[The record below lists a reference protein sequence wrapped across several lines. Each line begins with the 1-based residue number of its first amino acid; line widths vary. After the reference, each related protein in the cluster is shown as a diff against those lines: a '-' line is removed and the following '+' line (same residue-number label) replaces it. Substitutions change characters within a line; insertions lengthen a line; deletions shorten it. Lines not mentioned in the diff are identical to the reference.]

1 MHCNLVACQRKA
13 HARLV
18 AFKKTL
24 YGCKMRTSSNIAP
37 NQKFVRHII
46 KHYLKY
52 DKENPFIFISAMLAF
67 LGIAAG
73 VMVLMIAMG
82 IMNGTQ
88 KEFTKKLFV
97 MNYPLTILPLEEN
110 AVNDALITSLG
121 KKFPHLQFSPYYT
134 TQVITKNEGAVQGS
148 LVYGVDFDKEAQI
161 NSIFKDAKG
170 DETSI
175 FRVVIGEGLSFEMN
189 APKGEKVTLYFSE
202 QQAIGFGTMPLQKR
216 FIIDGVFK
224 SGLKAYDKAIMYTS
238 LEAFEKLLERKHGSY
253 DGVHIY
259 TENPLDEIA
268 SIKSTLPEMV
278 VIEGWWQ
285 QNGNFFAAMEMEKK
299 ALFLVLLL
307 IILVASLNIISSL
320 LMTVMSRRRE
330 IALMRTLGATK
341 MEIKSIF
348 FRLGLIIGSMGIV
361 AGTLLGGLG
370 IWILTA
376 FDIIS
381 MPADVYGTSKLPVD
395 LTLHDFGFIILG
407 TSIIILL
414 SALYP
419 AKKASQTDPLT
430 VLRNE

>member
-1 MHCNLVACQRKA
+1 MNTRTLPSPN
-13 HARLV
+13 
-18 AFKKTL
+18 KKF
-24 YGCKMRTSSNIAP
+24 I
-37 NQKFVRHII
+37 RHII

-67 LGIAAG
+67 FGIAAG

-88 KEFTKKLFV
+88 KSFAEKLFV
-97 MNYPLTILPLEEN
+97 MNYPLTILPLAEDS
-110 AVNDALITSLG
+110 VNDALITTLSQ
-121 KKFPHLQFSPYYT
+121 KFPKLKFSPYYT
-134 TQVITKNEGAVQGS
+134 TQVISKNDGAVQGS
-148 LVYGVDFDKEAQI
+148 LLYGVDATKEAEI
-161 NSIFKDAKG
+161 NSIFQKAKG
-170 DETSI
+170 TEESK
-175 FRVVIGEGLSFEMN
+175 FKVVMGEGLSFEMN
-189 APKGEKVTLYFSE
+189 ARLGDKITLYFSE

-216 FIIDGVFK
+216 FVVDGIFK
-224 SGLKAYDKAIMYTS
+224 SGLKAYDKAIMYTT
-238 LEAFEKLLERKHGSY
+238 LESFEKLLKRKHGTY
-253 DGVHIY
+253 DGIHVY
-259 TENPLDEIA
+259 TQNPMDEIA
-268 SIKSTLPEMV
+268 SIKAILPEMV

-341 MEIKSIF
+341 TEIKSIF
-348 FRLGLIIGSMGIV
+348 FRLGLIIGSAGIV
-361 AGTLLGGLG
+361 AGTLMGGLG
-370 IWILTA
+370 IWILKT

-381 MPADVYGTSKLPVD
+381 MPEDVYGTTKLPVD
-395 LTLHDFGFIILG
+395 LTLSDFGFIIIG
-407 TSIIILL
+407 TSIIILI

>member
-1 MHCNLVACQRKA
+1 MSLQ
-13 HARLV
+13 
-18 AFKKTL
+18 
-24 YGCKMRTSSNIAP
+24 P
-37 NQKFVRHII
+37 NGLFVRSII

-52 DKENPFIFISAMLAF
+52 DKENPFIFISALLAF

-97 MNYPLTILPLEEN
+97 MNYPLTVLPLEEN
-110 AVNDALITSLG
+110 TINDELIQTLSQ
-121 KKFPHLQFSPYYT
+121 KFPHLKFSPYYT
-134 TQVITKNEGAVQGS
+134 TQVITKNDGAVQGS
-148 LVYGVDFDKEAQI
+148 LLYGVDYEKESEI
-161 NSIFKDAKG
+161 NSVFKDARGNEK
-170 DETSI
+170 SK

-216 FIIDGVFK
+216 FIVDGVFK

-238 LEAFEKLLERKHGSY
+238 LEAFEKLLKRQHGTY
-253 DGVHIY
+253 DGLHIY
-259 TENPLDEIA
+259 TKKPLKEIDR
-268 SIKSTLPEMV
+268 IKSTLPPTV

-285 QNGNFFAAMEMEKK
+285 QNGNFFSAMEMEKK

-320 LMTVMSRRRE
+320 LMTVMSRRSE

-341 MEIKSIF
+341 VEIRSIF
-348 FRLGLIIGSMGIV
+348 FRLGLIIGTTGIV
-361 AGTLLGGLG
+361 AGTLLGSLG
-370 IWILTA
+370 IWILKT

-381 MPADVYGTSKLPVD
+381 MPEDVYGTSRLPVD
-395 LTLHDFGFIILG
+395 LMMSDFSFIILG
-407 TSIIILL
+407 TSIIIFL
-414 SALYP
+414 SAFYP
-419 AKKASQTDPLT
+419 AKKAAQTDPLT

>member
-1 MHCNLVACQRKA
+1 MSTTDRISSPN
-13 HARLV
+13 
-18 AFKKTL
+18 KKF
-24 YGCKMRTSSNIAP
+24 I
-37 NQKFVRHII
+37 RHII

-52 DKENPFIFISAMLAF
+52 DRENPFIFISAMLAF
-67 LGIAAG
+67 IGIAAG

-110 AVNDALITSLG
+110 AVNDTLIASL
-121 KKFPHLQFSPYYT
+121 KAKFPHLQFSPYYT
-134 TQVITKNEGAVQGS
+134 TQVITKNDGVVQGS
-148 LVYGVDFDKEAQI
+148 LVYGVDFDKESEI
-161 NSIFKDAKG
+161 NPIFKEARG
-170 DETSI
+170 DETSK

-216 FIIDGVFK
+216 FIVDGVFK

-238 LEAFEKLLERKHGSY
+238 LEAFEKLLDRKHGSY
-253 DGVHIY
+253 DGLHIY
-259 TENPLDEIA
+259 TENPLEEIED
-268 SIKSTLPEMV
+268 IKRVLPEMA

-341 MEIKSIF
+341 IEIKSIF
-348 FRLGLIIGSMGIV
+348 FQLGLIIGSAGIV

-370 IWILTA
+370 IWILST

-395 LTLHDFGFIILG
+395 LTPTDFGLIILG

-414 SALYP
+414 SSLYP

>member
-1 MHCNLVACQRKA
+1 MKPHNN
-13 HARLV
+13 
-18 AFKKTL
+18 TL
-24 YGCKMRTSSNIAP
+24 P
-37 NQKFVRHII
+37 NKNFVRHII

-88 KEFTKKLFV
+88 KEFKKKLFV

-110 AVNDALITSLG
+110 SVNDVLITSLG
-121 KKFPHLQFSPYYT
+121 EKFPHLQFSPYYT
-134 TQVITKNEGAVQGS
+134 TQVITRNDGAVQGS
-148 LVYGVDFDKEAQI
+148 LVYGVDFEKESEI
-161 NSIFKDAKG
+161 NTIFKDARGNGLSK
-170 DETSI
+170 

-189 APKGEKVTLYFSE
+189 APKSEKVTLYFSE

-216 FIIDGVFK
+216 FIVDGVFK
-224 SGLKAYDKAIMYTS
+224 SGLKAYDKAIMYTT
-238 LEAFEKLLERKHGSY
+238 LEAFEKLLGRKHGSY
-253 DGVHIY
+253 DGLHIY
-259 TENPLDEIA
+259 TKNPLDEIA

-341 MEIKSIF
+341 IEIKSIF

-370 IWILTA
+370 IWLLTT

-381 MPADVYGTSKLPVD
+381 MPEDVYGTSKLPVD
-395 LTLHDFGFIILG
+395 LTLNDFGLIILG
-407 TSIIILL
+407 TSVIILL

>member
-1 MHCNLVACQRKA
+1 MKTIPSPN
-13 HARLV
+13 
-18 AFKKTL
+18 KKF
-24 YGCKMRTSSNIAP
+24 I
-37 NQKFVRHII
+37 RHII

-88 KEFTKKLFV
+88 KSFSEKLFV
-97 MNYPLTILPLEEN
+97 MNYPLTVLPLSEDS
-110 AVNDALITSLG
+110 VNDALIEKLSS
-121 KKFPHLQFSPYYT
+121 KFPQLKFSPYYT
-134 TQVITKNEGAVQGS
+134 TQVITKNQGAVQGS
-148 LVYGVDFDKEAQI
+148 LLYGVDAQKEAEI
-161 NSIFKDAKG
+161 NKIFNEAKG
-170 DETSI
+170 TGKSK
-175 FRVVIGEGLSFEMN
+175 FRVVMGEGLSFEMN
-189 APKGEKVTLYFSE
+189 ARLGDKVTLYFSE

-216 FIIDGVFK
+216 FVVDGIFK
-224 SGLKAYDKAIMYTS
+224 SGLKAYDKAIMYTT
-238 LEAFEKLLERKHGSY
+238 LEAFEKLLKREHGNY
-253 DGVHIY
+253 DGLHIY
-259 TENPLDEIA
+259 SQNPMDEIEA
-268 SIKSTLPEMV
+268 IKKELPEMV

-341 MEIKSIF
+341 SEIKTIF
-348 FRLGLIIGSMGIV
+348 FRLGLIIGSAGIL

-370 IWILTA
+370 IWILKT

-381 MPADVYGTSKLPVD
+381 MPEDVYGTSKLPVE
-395 LTLHDFGFIILG
+395 LTLSDFSFIITG
-407 TSIIILL
+407 AAIIILL

-419 AKKASQTDPLT
+419 AKKASQTDPLA

>member
-1 MHCNLVACQRKA
+1 MSTS
-13 HARLV
+13 ARISSPN
-18 AFKKTL
+18 KKF
-24 YGCKMRTSSNIAP
+24 I
-37 NQKFVRHII
+37 RHII

-52 DKENPFIFISAMLAF
+52 DRENPFIFISAMLAF

-97 MNYPLTILPLEEN
+97 MNYPLTVLPLEEN
-110 AVNDALITSLG
+110 SVNDALITSLG
-121 KKFPHLQFSPYYT
+121 EKFPHLKFSPYYT
-134 TQVITKNEGAVQGS
+134 TQVITKNDGAVQGS
-148 LVYGVDFDKEAQI
+148 LVYGVDFDKESEI
-161 NSIFKDAKG
+161 NTIFKEARG
-170 DETSI
+170 NETSK
-175 FRVVIGEGLSFEMN
+175 FRVVLGEGLSFEMN

-216 FIIDGVFK
+216 FIIDGIFK

-238 LEAFEKLLERKHGSY
+238 LEAFEKLLKRTHGSY
-253 DGVHIY
+253 DGLHIY

-268 SIKSTLPEMV
+268 DIKQALPEMV

-348 FRLGLIIGSMGIV
+348 FRLGLIIGSAGIV
-361 AGTLLGGLG
+361 AGTMLGGLG
-370 IWILTA
+370 IWILTT

-395 LTLHDFGFIILG
+395 LTLNDFGLIILG

>member
-1 MHCNLVACQRKA
+1 MRQTISTPN
-13 HARLV
+13 
-18 AFKKTL
+18 KKF
-24 YGCKMRTSSNIAP
+24 I
-37 NQKFVRHII
+37 RHII

-88 KEFTKKLFV
+88 KEFAKKLFV
-97 MNYPLTILPLEEN
+97 MNYPLTVLPIEEE
-110 AVNDALITSLG
+110 AVNDALVQKLEQQ
-121 KKFPHLQFSPYYT
+121 FPHIKISPYYT

-148 LVYGVDFDKEAQI
+148 LLYGVDFNKEASI
-161 NSIFKDAKG
+161 NEIFAQAKG
-170 DETSI
+170 NGKSK
-175 FRVVIGEGLSFEMN
+175 FRVVMGEGLSFEMN

-216 FIIDGVFK
+216 FVVDGVFK
-224 SGLKAYDKAIMYTS
+224 SGLKAYDKAIMYTT
-238 LEAFEKLLERKHGSY
+238 LEAFEKLLKRQEGTY
-253 DGVHIY
+253 DGLHLYVDD
-259 TENPLDEIA
+259 PLDQIDA
-268 SIKSTLPEMV
+268 IRAVLPETV

-320 LMTVMSRRRE
+320 LMTVMSRRSE

-341 MEIKSIF
+341 AEINAIF
-348 FRLGLIIGSMGIV
+348 FRLGIIIGAAGII
-361 AGTLLGGLG
+361 AGTFLGGLG
-370 IWILTA
+370 IWILKT

-381 MPADVYGTSKLPVD
+381 MPEDVYGTSRLPVD
-395 LTLHDFGFIILG
+395 LTMTDFSFILLG
-407 TSIIILL
+407 TSIIIVL
-414 SALYP
+414 SSLYP

>member
-1 MHCNLVACQRKA
+1 MSRTISKPN
-13 HARLV
+13 
-18 AFKKTL
+18 KT
-24 YGCKMRTSSNIAP
+24 
-37 NQKFVRHII
+37 FVRHII

-88 KEFTKKLFV
+88 QEFTKKLFV
-97 MNYPLTILPLEEN
+97 MNYPLTILPIEEN
-110 AVNDALITSLG
+110 SVNDDLVKTL
-121 KKFPHLQFSPYYT
+121 KEKFPHFKFSPYYT
-134 TQVITKNEGAVQGS
+134 TQVITAGS
-148 LVYGVDFDKEAQI
+148 SFTRKSLLYGVDFNKESAL
-161 NSIFKDAKG
+161 NSIFEKARG
-170 DETSI
+170 DSTSK
-175 FRVVIGEGLSFEMN
+175 FRVIVGDALSFDMN

-202 QQAIGFGTMPLQKR
+202 QTAIGFGTMPLQKR
-216 FIIDGVFK
+216 FMIDGVFD

-238 LEAFEKLLERKHGSY
+238 LEAFEKLLDRQDGFY
-253 DGVHIY
+253 DGLHIY
-259 TENPLDEIA
+259 TKDPIKEIEK
-268 SIKSTLPEMV
+268 IKSILPQT
-278 VIEGWWQ
+278 VIVEGWWQ

-320 LMTVMSRRRE
+320 LMTVMSRRSE

-341 MEIKSIF
+341 REIKSIF
-348 FRLGLIIGSMGIV
+348 FKLGVIIGSAGIV

-370 IWILTA
+370 IWILTT

-381 MPADVYGTSKLPVD
+381 MPADVYGTSRLPVD
-395 LTLHDFGFIILG
+395 LTMSDFGLILLG

>member
-1 MHCNLVACQRKA
+1 MSTPSRI
-13 HARLV
+13 
-18 AFKKTL
+18 
-24 YGCKMRTSSNIAP
+24 SSP
-37 NQKFVRHII
+37 NKKFVRHII

-67 LGIAAG
+67 LGISAG

-97 MNYPLTILPLEEN
+97 MNYPLTVLPLEED
-110 AVNDALITSLG
+110 AVNDDLITSLG
-121 KKFPHLQFSPYYT
+121 EKFPHLKFSPYYS
-134 TQVITKNEGAVQGS
+134 TQVITKNDGAVQGS
-148 LVYGVDFDKEAQI
+148 LVYGVDFDKESEI
-161 NSIFKDAKG
+161 NTIFKEARG
-170 DETSI
+170 NETSK
-175 FRVVIGEGLSFEMN
+175 FRVVLGEGLSFEMN

-253 DGVHIY
+253 DGLHIY
-259 TENPLDEIA
+259 TENPLDEIE
-268 SIKSTLPEMV
+268 SIKSALPEMA

-341 MEIKSIF
+341 VEIKAIF
-348 FRLGLIIGSMGIV
+348 FRLGLIIGSAGIV
-361 AGTLLGGLG
+361 SGTLLGGLG
-370 IWILTA
+370 IWILST

-395 LTLHDFGFIILG
+395 LTLDDFGLIILG

-414 SALYP
+414 SSLYP